1 MGKQRFEFDRLKILV
16 LALLAVMVLLV
27 SLIFLGRKED
37 RYQEFKSVSL
47 DNKKAG
53 ETLQDEFGEAD
64 VILALHY
71 PQFSDETLNQLIK
84 DHVAAIRAYQ
94 GEENDL
100 VFLDYESMKSFDQY
114 VTIRFIEKVYD
125 EQIKLKQ
132 TNTSFIT
139 YDMKQQKILKIEELF
154 RSDYLVQLQTMFNE
168 IPEHFQIEEQGI
180 RCFDKDG
187 NELGLFEYANHER
200 FIALKNPQ
208 VPSLAYKGDEEVEK
222 MTIDPDKPMIVFT
235 FDDGPTPEITK
246 RIMDAFLAAGGRATF
261 FELGNRM
268 EAYGDLTQMLYQHG
282 FEIGNHSYSH
292 ANLSVADEAAIRQE
306 IYATQDIAY
315 ALTGKEIQLVRPT
328 YGAVS
333 DLMREV
339 IPFRMINWNIDSLDW
354 KTRNKEAILNEVL
367 PYIEDGSIILMHDL
381 YDATAEAV
389 EAMLPILADKGY
401 QFVTLSDYLAS
412 TETK

>member
-53 ETLQDEFGEAD
+53 ETLQDEFSEAD

-154 RSDYLVQLQTMFNE
+154 RSDYLCLLYT
-168 IPEHFQIEEQGI
+168 
-180 RCFDKDG
+180 
-187 NELGLFEYANHER
+187 
-200 FIALKNPQ
+200 
-208 VPSLAYKGDEEVEK
+208 S
-222 MTIDPDKPMIVFT
+222 
-235 FDDGPTPEITK
+235 
-246 RIMDAFLAAGGRATF
+246 DA
-261 FELGNRM
+261 
-268 EAYGDLTQMLYQHG
+268 
-282 FEIGNHSYSH
+282 
-292 ANLSVADEAAIRQE
+292 ADE
-306 IYATQDIAY
+306 
-315 ALTGKEIQLVRPT
+315 
-328 YGAVS
+328 
-333 DLMREV
+333 
-339 IPFRMINWNIDSLDW
+339 
-354 KTRNKEAILNEVL
+354 
-367 PYIEDGSIILMHDL
+367 
-381 YDATAEAV
+381 
-389 EAMLPILADKGY
+389 
-401 QFVTLSDYLAS
+401 
-412 TETK
+412 

>member
-1 MGKQRFEFDRLKILV
+1 MRGETMGKQRFEFDRLKILV

-53 ETLQDEFGEAD
+53 ETLQDEFSEAD

-168 IPEHFQIEEQGI
+168 IPEHFRIEEQGI

-222 MTIDPDKPMIVFT
+222 MTIDP
-235 FDDGPTPEITK
+235 
-246 RIMDAFLAAGGRATF
+246 
-261 FELGNRM
+261 
-268 EAYGDLTQMLYQHG
+268 Q
-282 FEIGNHSYSH
+282 
-292 ANLSVADEAAIRQE
+292 
-306 IYATQDIAY
+306 
-315 ALTGKEIQLVRPT
+315 
-328 YGAVS
+328 
-333 DLMREV
+333 
-339 IPFRMINWNIDSLDW
+339 
-354 KTRNKEAILNEVL
+354 
-367 PYIEDGSIILMHDL
+367 
-381 YDATAEAV
+381 
-389 EAMLPILADKGY
+389 
-401 QFVTLSDYLAS
+401 
-412 TETK
+412 